1 MKICLYIFVRLSLFD
16 VSTLPLYLHP
26 HQIKI
31 DFIYTVDGDTSPSIM
46 SSSPEPEQK
55 RRKFNTSDS
64 TAPNSKFKAGNII
77 RLRVWNF
84 TTYNYGVFHLSPS
97 LNMIIGPN
105 GTGKSTFVAA
115 VCLVLGGKIDLIRR
129 KSTDSMIKSG
139 EKQSTIEIVLSA
151 GEDKPTIT
159 IERVIT
165 LKLTKSQWKIN
176 GSSSDATKVSNIVK
190 RLNIQLDNLCHFLP
204 QERVAEFASLSPE
217 KLLLEM
223 ERTIGDNTL
232 LEKHQLLI
240 DLDQSLVE
248 VSAKVESAEEY
259 INALKEDVGTYA
271 REAERFQ
278 EYEEK
283 TKEIGYHKK
292 LLPYAKLQDL
302 KNLMASLKLVRDRAK
317 QALEEF
323 HKNIDPLRKHAED
336 AVNLTKILEEE
347 LSRIGRKVAQ
357 LTLLLSSKAEDL
369 SSDQLKI
376 KECQNKID
384 NLRSRTKNQKLELQK
399 TIEEKEKITSKLQA
413 TQPVDSTQLASLE
426 EQRQEKYDVKSKIEE
441 ELDSFKLQATSLTKE
456 IELNEQRLREERK
469 KLDSND
475 RLEVLRS
482 TGTRYRRELMEM
494 SYKAH
499 LLLRREKQSK
509 GLKYYEAPIISCR
522 VTDVRFAKY
531 FEKIVDNMSLFALY
545 FENDL
550 LYQEVSAIL
559 PKDLNVPM
567 RVLSR
572 REPDDKLPRDQL
584 KRLGFDGCL
593 SDFVTGPEPVI
604 RALKQKCFIHMIPVA
619 LRAMSEELIQ
629 KFIDYITLR
638 PGFKNARFAVE
649 NTMFLVTRSKH
660 GSRQTL
666 YQTEHISEAQLM
678 AAEGLTE
685 DIKREIQKR
694 LWTLKEKIAAST
706 ERRDI
711 AVTSKDEFLKKKVLA
726 DEELRELDNEVRVLK
741 KQKESKARLE
751 DMLRHTESK
760 IESLRKSTTEDYGE
774 QIVESESELI
784 EIYLAS
790 SKKVAANAALT
801 EDLANHKMKVKK
813 IELLRQQEE
822 NRALTFQSLLREMDK
837 KKELLQEKYRE
848 AKSKYDEHK
857 KGDAVKEIK
866 QQNLE
871 GEEREFVK
879 QLAEKYQSQQLLT
892 ELFVLQTIERLED
905 EISVLANVDHGTMAL
920 LKTKRADLD
929 VAEKQLPEMQR
940 KKGDLET
947 RIANIHGP
955 WEEELS
961 TIVEN
966 ISRTFQKKFV
976 AVASD
981 GQVELR
987 KAERYR
993 DWKLEILV
1001 KFRENTE
1008 LKVLDHQ
1015 SQSGGERAV
1024 STIFFIMSL
1033 QGLTNA
1039 PIRIVDEI
1047 NQGMDPKNEKMT
1059 HKYLVNTACTSD
1071 SSQYFLVTPKLLTGL
1086 FYHPDMA
1093 VHCIFTGPYLQGG
1106 GAESGNEGI
1115 LNMPLKYNV
1124 AA

>member
-1 MKICLYIFVRLSLFD
+1 
-16 VSTLPLYLHP
+16 
-26 HQIKI
+26 
-31 DFIYTVDGDTSPSIM
+31 
-46 SSSPEPEQK
+46 
-55 RRKFNTSDS
+55 
-64 TAPNSKFKAGNII
+64 
-77 RLRVWNF
+77 
-84 TTYNYGVFHLSPS
+84 
-97 LNMIIGPN
+97 MIIGPN

-139 EKQSTIEIVLSA
+139 EKESRIEIVLSA
-151 GEDKPTIT
+151 GEDKPPIT

-165 LKLTKSQWKIN
+165 LKLNKSKWKVD
-176 GSSSDATKVSNIVK
+176 GSASDAMTVSKLVK

-240 DLDQSLVE
+240 DLDQSLVD
-248 VSAKVESAEEY
+248 VSGKVESAQGY
-259 INALKEDVGTYA
+259 IDALKEDVEKYA

-317 QALEEF
+317 KALEDF
-323 HKNIDPLRKHAED
+323 HKNTEPLQKHSEK
-336 AVNLTKILEEE
+336 AVALTKALEEE
-347 LSRIGRKVAQ
+347 LQLINRKVAQ
-357 LTLLLSSKAEDL
+357 FTQSISTETEGL
-369 SSDQLKI
+369 SSDQQNI
-376 KECQNKID
+376 KECKNKID
-384 NLRSRTKNQKLELQK
+384 HLRSRTENQKLELQK

-413 TQPVDSTQLASLE
+413 IQAVDPNQLAELE
-426 EQRQEKYDVKSKIEE
+426 EQRLAKYDAKSKIEE
-441 ELDSFKLQATSLTKE
+441 ELDSFKLQASSLAKE
-456 IELNEQRLREERK
+456 IELNEQRIREERK
-469 KLDSND
+469 KLNSND

-499 LLLRREKQSK
+499 LLLRREKQTRE
-509 GLKYYEAPIISCR
+509 LKYYEAPIISCR

-545 FENDL
+545 FENDQ
-550 LYQEVSAIL
+550 LYQGVSTIL

-649 NTMFLVTRSKH
+649 NVIFLVSRSKH
-660 GSRQTL
+660 GSKQTL
-666 YQTEHISEAQLM
+666 YQTEHISEAQIM

-711 AVTSKDEFLKKKVLA
+711 ALSSKDDFLKKKSEA
-726 DEELRELDNEVRVLK
+726 DDELRELDNEVRALK
-741 KQKESKARLE
+741 KQKETKIKLE
-751 DMLRHTESK
+751 DLLRYAESK

-774 QIVESESELI
+774 QIAQSESELVQM
-784 EIYLAS
+784 YLAS
-790 SKKVAANAALT
+790 SMKIEKNAQLM

-813 IELLRQQEE
+813 TELLRQQEE
-822 NRALTFQSLLREMDK
+822 NKALAFQSLWREMET
-837 KKELLQEKYRE
+837 KKELLQDQYRE

-857 KGDAVKEIK
+857 KGDAVKAIK

-871 GEEREFVK
+871 GEEREFVRE
-879 QLAEKYQSQQLLT
+879 LAEKYTSQGTLS
-892 ELFVLQTIERLED
+892 EVFVLQTIERLED
-905 EISVLANVDHGTMAL
+905 DISVLANVDHGTMAL

-940 KKGDLET
+940 KQKDLET
-947 RIANIHGP
+947 RISNIHGP

-961 TIVEN
+961 TIVEK

-1086 FYHPDMA
+1086 YYHPDMA
-1093 VHCIFTGPYLQGG
+1093 VHCIFTGPYLQGSE
-1106 GAESGNEGI
+1106 ADSASEGI
-1115 LNMPLKYNV
+1115 LDMPAKFRI

>member
-1 MKICLYIFVRLSLFD
+1 
-16 VSTLPLYLHP
+16 
-26 HQIKI
+26 
-31 DFIYTVDGDTSPSIM
+31 
-46 SSSPEPEQK
+46 
-55 RRKFNTSDS
+55 
-64 TAPNSKFKAGNII
+64 
-77 RLRVWNF
+77 
-84 TTYNYGVFHLSPS
+84 
-97 LNMIIGPN
+97 MIIGPN

-139 EKQSTIEIVLSA
+139 ESQSRIEIVLSA
-151 GEDKPTIT
+151 GEDKPPVT
-159 IERVIT
+159 IERVLT
-165 LKLTKSQWKIN
+165 LKLTKLKWKID
-176 GSSSDATKVSNIVK
+176 GSASDAATVSKIVK

-204 QERVAEFASLSPE
+204 QERVAEFATLSPE

-248 VSAKVESAEEY
+248 VSAKVESAQES
-259 INALKEDVGTYA
+259 IDALRDDVEKYS
-271 REAERFQ
+271 REAEKFK

-317 QALEEF
+317 QSLEEF
-323 HKNIDPLRKHAED
+323 HKNTVPLLKYSED
-336 AVNLTKILEEE
+336 AVRQTKVLDEE
-347 LSRIGRKVAQ
+347 LALLGRKVAL
-357 LTLLLSSKAEDL
+357 LTLSLSTKTEEL
-369 SSDQLKI
+369 SSDQQKI
-376 KECQNKID
+376 KECKNKID
-384 NLRSRTKNQKLELQK
+384 NLRSRTENQKIELQK
-399 TIEEKEKITSKLQA
+399 AIEERDKTTSKLQA
-413 TQPVDSTQLASLE
+413 IQTVDSDQLAELE
-426 EQRQEKYDVKSKIEE
+426 ERRLEKYDVKSKIEE
-441 ELDSFKLQATSLTKE
+441 ELDSYKLQATSLTKE

-499 LLLRREKQSK
+499 LLLRREKQTK

-545 FENDL
+545 FENDQR
-550 LYQEVSAIL
+550 YQEVSAIL

-593 SDFVTGPEPVI
+593 SDFVTGPEPVV

-619 LRAMSEELIQ
+619 LKAMSEELIQ

-649 NTMFLVTRSKH
+649 NTMFLVSRSKH

-694 LWTLKEKIAAST
+694 LWTLKEKISAST

-711 AVTSKDEFLKKKVLA
+711 VVTSKDEYVKKKLQA
-726 DEELRELDNEVRVLK
+726 DEELRELDTEVRALK
-741 KQKESKARLE
+741 KQKEAKVKLR
-751 DMLRHTESK
+751 DMLRHTESR
-760 IESLRKSTTEDYGE
+760 IESLRKSTTQDYGE
-774 QIVESESELI
+774 QIAQSESELV
-784 EIYLAS
+784 EMYLAS
-790 SKKVAANAALT
+790 SKKVASNAALT

-813 IELLRQQEE
+813 TELLRQQEE
-822 NRALTFQSLLREMDK
+822 NKALAFQTLLREMDK
-837 KKELLQEKYRE
+837 KKELLQEQYRE

-879 QLAEKYQSQQLLT
+879 QLAEKYQSQQTLT

-905 EISVLANVDHGTMAL
+905 DISLLANVDHGTMAL
-920 LKTKRADLD
+920 LKAKRADLD
-929 VAEKQLPEMQR
+929 VAEKQLPELQR
-940 KKGDLET
+940 KKGDLEL
-947 RIANIHGP
+947 RISNIHGP

-961 TIVEN
+961 TIVEK
-966 ISRTFQKKFV
+966 ISCTFQKKFV

-987 KAERYR
+987 KAERYK

-1086 FYHPDMA
+1086 YYHPDMA
-1093 VHCIFTGPYLQGG
+1093 IHCIFTGPYLQGG
-1106 GAESGNEGI
+1106 EAESNNEGF
-1115 LNMPLKYNV
+1115 LDMPAKFSI
-1124 AA
+1124 AT